1 MVKTAAGVVVLCVA
15 LLHALS
21 SVSAVQWL
29 DSINDLKRV
38 GFGRSVPKQGL
49 LLLHWFANIIDF
61 KYDAICLTFDPNNDF
76 GSHHYGNYDD
86 LLPTN
91 RYRYYTVGNIHKD
104 TQQPLPDHI
113 INPRTSDLGGN
124 SARIIFSV
132 RVQNVGRQSRQVIDE
147 VYLTQH
153 HGYEGSDY
161 DGRHMYRITAN
172 LLRQIRSF
180 PMNGDYNS
188 LRNLRDLYRVN
199 VNDNQLWNIRHEWGG
214 LACLGLLLFIVLP
227 HININ
232 VNQSHTGPGHSRLQ
246 SDNSRGQTRTD
257 TRSSCNCINV
267 CLGVVFILFVL
278 GFILGILSYL
288 QKI

>member
-1 MVKTAAGVVVLCVA
+1 MSGIFRQDGEDGSRSCGSL
-15 LLHALS
+15 
-21 SVSAVQWL
+21 
-29 DSINDLKRV
+29 V

-172 LLRQIRSF
+172 LLRQIRTLALSLQLYF
-180 PMNGDYNS
+180 VKELQIGFISCPM
-188 LRNLRDLYRVN
+188 
-199 VNDNQLWNIRHEWGG
+199 W
-214 LACLGLLLFIVLP
+214 C
-227 HININ
+227 
-232 VNQSHTGPGHSRLQ
+232 
-246 SDNSRGQTRTD
+246 
-257 TRSSCNCINV
+257 
-267 CLGVVFILFVL
+267 FILLKYFPHFNTL
-278 GFILGILSYL
+278 I
-288 QKI
+288 